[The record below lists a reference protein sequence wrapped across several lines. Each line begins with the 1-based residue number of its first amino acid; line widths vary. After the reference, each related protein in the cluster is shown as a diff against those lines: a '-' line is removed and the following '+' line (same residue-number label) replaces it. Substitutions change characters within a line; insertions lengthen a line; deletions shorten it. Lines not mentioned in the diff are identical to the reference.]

1 MANISG
7 QQEHRPGV
15 GQSAQDLKNKA
26 QDTASSVAE
35 KARETAANIGDKAR
49 EMASG
54 VGHRVSEAASTVGH
68 RVSEAASTVGHKA
81 DDAAGSVGSGMQS
94 LAGTIRQKMPH
105 EGMIGSAGSAVADTL
120 ERGGRY
126 LEQEGLSGMAQDLTN
141 LVRRNPIPSLLI
153 AFGVGFLIARSTT
166 RS

>member
-7 QQEHRPGV
+7 QEQRPGV
-15 GQSAQDLKNKA
+15 GQSAQELKSKA
-26 QDTASSVAE
+26 QEPASSVAD
-35 KARETAANIGDKAR
+35 KARETAGTVSDRAR

-54 VGHRVSEAASTVGH
+54 VGHRVSEAAS
-68 RVSEAASTVGHKA
+68 SVGHKA
-81 DDAAGSVGSGMQS
+81 DEAASSVGSGMQS
-94 LAGTIRQKMPH
+94 LAGTLRQKLPH
-105 EGMIGSAGSAVADTL
+105 EGMVGSAGSAVADTL

-126 LEQEGLSGMAQDLTN
+126 LQDEGVSGVAHDLTN

-153 AFGVGFLIARSTT
+153 AFGVGFVIARSTM

>member
-7 QQEHRPGV
+7 QEHRPGV
-15 GQSAQDLKNKA
+15 GQSAQELKSKA
-26 QDTASSVAE
+26 QETASSVAD
-35 KARETAANIGDKAR
+35 KARETAATVGDRAR

-54 VGHRVSEAASTVGH
+54 VGHRVSEAAS
-68 RVSEAASTVGHKA
+68 SVGHKA
-81 DDAAGSVGSGMQS
+81 DEAASSVGSGMQS
-94 LAGTIRQKMPH
+94 LAGTLRQKLPH
-105 EGMIGSAGSAVADTL
+105 EGMVGSAGSAVADTL

-126 LEQEGLSGMAQDLTN
+126 LQDEGLSGMAHDLTN

-153 AFGVGFLIARSTT
+153 AFGVGFVIARSTM

>member
-7 QQEHRPGV
+7 QEYRPGV
-15 GQSAQDLKNKA
+15 GQSVQELKSKA
-26 QDTASSVAE
+26 EETAGSVADR
-35 KARETAANIGDKAR
+35 ARETASTVGDKAR

-54 VGHRVSEAASTVGH
+54 IGNRVSEAAS
-68 RVSEAASTVGHKA
+68 SVGHKA
-81 DDAAGSVGSGMQS
+81 DEAASSVGSDMKS
-94 LAGTIRQKMPH
+94 LAGTMRQKLPH
-105 EGMIGSAGSAVADTL
+105 EGMVGSAGSAVADTL

-126 LEQEGLSGMAQDLTN
+126 LQNEDLSGMAGDLTN

-153 AFGVGFLIARSTT
+153 AFGVGFLIARSTM